1 MFDQI
6 SYTAII
12 LILAAAAIIVGLLI
26 RPKPPK
32 SAPDPDELTPYAVY
46 TYDYDIVD
54 RASAVIENLSK
65 NSPDARK
72 GFLKVDPIAWA
83 ADIARAEQIYQ
94 SQSSARTAFCD
105 AITALG
111 SDFFPNDC
119 AVTLLIDQSG
129 SMRGAP
135 VVHTA
140 ATVRSLSEC
149 LQLYGVTHEVVGFTT
164 AGWHGGFARE
174 QWVRDKRPAYPGRLC
189 ALLHIIYKSTED
201 ASIARADWEAMLH
214 PDLLRENVD
223 GEALQWA
230 YSRLQTLPQNRKI
243 LIILSD
249 GAPVDDST
257 LMENGL
263 SILWQHL
270 EHTIAALKDEDNL
283 QLAGFGIGHSV
294 DGLYPI
300 TSRCAHIADLLPK
313 LSSLLVQ
320 LLSEGKAEAPPHA

>member
-1 MFDQI
+1 MLDQI
-6 SYTAII
+6 SPNAIL
-12 LILAAAAIIVGLLI
+12 LILASTAIIVGIFI
-26 RPKPPK
+26 RPKPQK
-32 SAPDPDELTPYAVY
+32 SAPDPDEIKPYTVY
-46 TYDYDIVD
+46 TYEYEIAE
-54 RASAVIENLSK
+54 RAAAVVENLFK
-65 NSPDARK
+65 NSPDVRE
-72 GFLKVDPIAWA
+72 GFLKVDPVAWA
-83 ADIARAEQIYQ
+83 AEVARAERIYQ

-105 AITALG
+105 AIAALG
-111 SDFFPNDC
+111 SDFLLRDC
-119 AVTLLIDQSG
+119 VVSLLIDQSG

-135 VVHTA
+135 MVHTA
-140 ATVRSLSEC
+140 AAARSISEC
-149 LQLYGVTHEVVGFTT
+149 LQQSGVTHEVLGFTT
-164 AGWHGGFARE
+164 PGWHAGFTRE

-243 LIILSD
+243 VIILSD

-300 TSRCAHIADLLPK
+300 TSRCAHIADLMPK